1 MTKDGRLPLTV
12 SGDAPFSLG
21 PLSVEIIPENGE
33 PIGFALTSNYREH
46 TVDVTPGRC
55 AVIARRPNQACFRQ
69 SVTVSAGMPVRVA
82 LAKDVPGSPNEFM
95 WPETMRGEVTRVLR
109 LDRLERSG
117 MLNGFAAQTLKA
129 ITTARA
135 PDEFVRLAAGQ
146 RAMRLRVWN
155 LPEQEAAA
163 SVYADLDS
171 EHASSFLKVRIESGC
186 LAVGLVDRDG
196 FGPIVMTPPFRKPL
210 DISFLAEGVATCAAE
225 RYLNP
230 SGQRA
235 PVALATPTE
244 PILADFL
251 CAIGCPAMEHR
262 EAVWKHNVGGLA
274 DAESAVGCLNEQ
286 FACPAGVLLAA
297 HYLLRFLP
305 DRLSL
310 RSVDHLTTAMPDV
323 ADGPVIGAWLRLL
336 SRADDVKAIDPD
348 IIDREVHDLLA
359 EALARQGTLFRRT
372 RRLLTKSLRL
382 GSELH
387 PLETSRRPAL
397 DAPGPARFLNY
408 GAHAGGLEAF
418 WGTDPFTPGPRT
430 RDSTLPARDIANVT
444 LRGTMFVCTTPPA
457 PCFLAGRR
465 PSSEEDMAQSTSQQ
479 RVAWKAYECET
490 EKMEIIPF
498 GPDRIRV
505 APPTVDAWRALES
518 VLQYHDYRIRP
529 SDTDSYNCRQI
540 TGGTGLSLHSYGI
553 ALDVNWTTNPYRRTP
568 DKRKVRFSDKLT
580 QAERAMDVKHDKAD
594 TDMTPQMISD
604 VLAIKTRSGK
614 RVFEW
619 GGNWSNAKDT
629 MHFEL
634 DVTPEDLASGI
645 DWTSVKIPPGEVVP
659 EVVAPTNGSTGAP
672 GTATAAPVGIPLG
685 SFEAVHPLVE
695 KWEGGFSNHP
705 SDPGGATNMGITR
718 ETLARWRG
726 RPVSVEEVRQLTRDE
741 ARQIFQEYYWKP
753 LRGDELPLPAALM
766 AYNTGVLSG
775 QERAVLTLQAA
786 LNRQGKPVALDG
798 DIGPAT
804 IGASIA
810 ADQRRLVDDYAEIY
824 EAYLRSLPTFAT
836 FGRGWLNRLTDV
848 RVAARL
854 AAELAS
860 IGQQVQ
866 ADQGDA
872 IRAQETTMTTD
883 EMLRQI
889 LVAVNASRPA
899 APQPGDPAAPGRAA
913 LPPQPKAPP
922 ISTDLFGQILGSV
935 IGRIIQQ
942 IGAQG
947 QSQFRSQTATDP
959 AAQAPGGSGPAVQPP
974 VLPAAASEKA
984 AQPVFLAAPTDMAL
998 GETIG
1003 SALAGRKTVLAM
1015 LAYAAAMGLKTY
1027 NPALG
1032 AAVDTILPLIYA
1044 LGGWGVVGKVDKW
1057 MGALTRQAGE
1067 IPTAPA
1073 AVAVKPS

>member
-1 MTKDGRLPLTV
+1 
-12 SGDAPFSLG
+12 
-21 PLSVEIIPENGE
+21 
-33 PIGFALTSNYREH
+33 
-46 TVDVTPGRC
+46 
-55 AVIARRPNQACFRQ
+55 
-69 SVTVSAGMPVRVA
+69 
-82 LAKDVPGSPNEFM
+82 
-95 WPETMRGEVTRVLR
+95 
-109 LDRLERSG
+109 
-117 MLNGFAAQTLKA
+117 
-129 ITTARA
+129 
-135 PDEFVRLAAGQ
+135 
-146 RAMRLRVWN
+146 
-155 LPEQEAAA
+155 
-163 SVYADLDS
+163 
-171 EHASSFLKVRIESGC
+171 
-186 LAVGLVDRDG
+186 
-196 FGPIVMTPPFRKPL
+196 
-210 DISFLAEGVATCAAE
+210 
-225 RYLNP
+225 
-230 SGQRA
+230 
-235 PVALATPTE
+235 
-244 PILADFL
+244 
-251 CAIGCPAMEHR
+251 
-262 EAVWKHNVGGLA
+262 
-274 DAESAVGCLNEQ
+274 
-286 FACPAGVLLAA
+286 
-297 HYLLRFLP
+297 
-305 DRLSL
+305 
-310 RSVDHLTTAMPDV
+310 
-323 ADGPVIGAWLRLL
+323 
-336 SRADDVKAIDPD
+336 
-348 IIDREVHDLLA
+348 
-359 EALARQGTLFRRT
+359 
-372 RRLLTKSLRL
+372 
-382 GSELH
+382 
-387 PLETSRRPAL
+387 
-397 DAPGPARFLNY
+397 
-408 GAHAGGLEAF
+408 
-418 WGTDPFTPGPRT
+418 
-430 RDSTLPARDIANVT
+430 
-444 LRGTMFVCTTPPA
+444 
-457 PCFLAGRR
+457 
-465 PSSEEDMAQSTSQQ
+465 MAQSTSEQ

-490 EKMEIIPF
+490 DKMLTIPF

-505 APPTVDAWRALES
+505 APPTVDAWRALEA
-518 VLQYHDYRIRP
+518 VLQSHDYQIRP

-540 TGGTGLSLHSYGI
+540 TGGTGRSLHSFGI
-553 ALDVNWTTNPYRRTP
+553 ALDVDWTTNPYRQTP
-568 DKRKVRFSDKLT
+568 DKRKVRFSDKPT
-580 QAERAMDVKHDKAD
+580 QAERAIDVKEHRAD
-594 TDMTPQMISD
+594 TDMTPQMIDD
-604 VLAIKTRSGK
+604 VLAITTRTGK

-619 GGNWSNAKDT
+619 GGNWTTVKDP

-634 DVTPEDLASGI
+634 DVTPADLEGGI
-645 DWTSVKIPPGEVVP
+645 DWTSVKKSPGEVVADA
-659 EVVAPTNGSTGAP
+659 VAPANGSRPGAP
-672 GTATAAPVGIPLG
+672 AGGPAASAGTVLG
-685 SFEAVHPLVE
+685 SFDAVHPLIE
-695 KWEGGFSNHP
+695 RWEGGFSNHP

-718 ETLARWRG
+718 ETLSRWRG

-753 LRGDELPLPAALM
+753 LLGDELPLPAALM

-1032 AAVDTILPLIYA
+1032 ATIYTIMPLIYA
-1044 LGGWGVVGKVDKW
+1044 LGGWGVVGKIDKW
-1057 MGALTRQAGE
+1057 LGALTGKQA
-1067 IPTAPA
+1067 PV
-1073 AVAVKPS
+1073 VATSPDQQSIGLATSS